1 MSVVDEFVA
10 AVTPEVSEEDRA
22 EARSKARAVARP
34 GDWLSQILDHHLGL
48 EDAFARVKD
57 AQDPEGRTAALK
69 RLGVLLT
76 GHANAEESVIYPGM
90 AEGGEKGHA
99 GHAYTEQATV
109 KMDMAKLEQLD
120 PASQE
125 FLDKV
130 EAIRSAVAHHMYEEE
145 GTWFPDLVEDLPEP
159 AQAMMSQRYAEEY
172 DRYVGGGGGSDRPA
186 MTL

>member
-1 MSVVDEFVA
+1 MSVVDDFVA
-10 AVTPEVSEEDRA
+10 AVTPETSEDDRA

-48 EDAFARVKD
+48 EAAFADVKG
-57 AQDPEGRTAALK
+57 AQDSEGRKTALK

-90 AEGGEKGHA
+90 AEGGENGHA

-109 KMDMAKLEQLD
+109 KMEMAKLEQLD
-120 PASQE
+120 PASQG

-130 EAIRSAVAHHMYEEE
+130 EAIRIAVAHHMSEEE
-145 GTWFPDLVEDLPEP
+145 GTWFPDLVEDLPDP
-159 AQAMMSQRYAEEY
+159 AQVMMSRRYAEEY
-172 DRYVGGGGGSDRPA
+172 ERYIGNDGGSDRPA
-186 MTL
+186 MAF